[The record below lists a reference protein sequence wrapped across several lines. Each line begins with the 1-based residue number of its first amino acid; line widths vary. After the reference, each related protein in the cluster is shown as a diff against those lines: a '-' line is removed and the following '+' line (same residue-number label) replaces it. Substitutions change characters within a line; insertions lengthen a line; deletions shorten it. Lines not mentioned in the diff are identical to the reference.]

1 MSCRFLKANYKAYEL
16 SNPLN
21 MKNWIFLFL
30 LTITPFLTK
39 AQHSEV
45 GLIVGA
51 SVYQGDLTPSK
62 VWSSVGETHVA
73 YGAFYRYNI
82 NDFVAV
88 KLGLTQGTISGD
100 DSNSKDEQR
109 EIRNLSFKSAVT
121 ELAITGEFNIL
132 GYQPYNLSRPF
143 SPYVF
148 AGLAVY
154 RFNPKAELDDKWYEL
169 QPLGTEG
176 QNLSGSDKSSY
187 NLTQISIPLGIGIKY
202 ALNDTWNIGIELGSR
217 YTFTDYLDDVS
228 TTYVGDNVWTE
239 NGEELTGQLAN
250 RSSDIKLGGE
260 GRGNSN
266 NKDWYIIGG
275 VTISYNFLDNGLSG
289 FRNRN
294 RRSKTGC
301 PGF

>member
-1 MSCRFLKANYKAYEL
+1 
-16 SNPLN
+16 
-21 MKNWIFLFL
+21 MKNRIFLFL
-30 LTITPFLTK
+30 LAITPFFTN

-45 GLIVGA
+45 GLMIGA
-51 SVYQGDLTPSK
+51 SVYQGDLTPSN
-62 VWSSVGETHVA
+62 VWSSIGETHVA

-82 NDFVAV
+82 NDYVAV

-100 DSNSKDEQR
+100 DVNSKDEGR
-109 EIRNLSFKSAVT
+109 ESRNLSFKSGVT

-132 GYQPYNLSRPF
+132 GYQPYNLTRPF

-148 AGLAVY
+148 AGVAVY

-176 QNLSGSDKSSY
+176 QNLSGSDKSAY
-187 NLTQISIPLGIGIKY
+187 NLTQVSIPFGIGAKY

-228 TTYVGDNVWTE
+228 TTFVGDNVWAET
-239 NGEELTGQLAN
+239 GEELTGSLAN
-250 RSSDIKLGGE
+250 RSEVVKFGGE
-260 GRGNSN
+260 GRGNSK
-266 NKDWYIIGG
+266 NKDWYLIGG
-275 VTISYNFLDNGLSG
+275 ITVSYNFLDNGLSG

-294 RRSKTGC
+294 SRSKDGC

>member
-1 MSCRFLKANYKAYEL
+1 
-16 SNPLN
+16 
-21 MKNWIFLFL
+21 
-30 LTITPFLTK
+30 
-39 AQHSEV
+39 
-45 GLIVGA
+45 
-51 SVYQGDLTPSK
+51 
-62 VWSSVGETHVA
+62 VA

-82 NDFVAV
+82 NDYVAV

-100 DSNSKDEQR
+100 DVNSKDEGR
-109 EIRNLSFKSAVT
+109 ESRNLSFKSGVT

-132 GYQPYNLSRPF
+132 GYQPYNLTRPF

-148 AGLAVY
+148 AGVAVY

-176 QNLSGSDKSSY
+176 QNLSGSDKSAY
-187 NLTQISIPLGIGIKY
+187 NLTQVSIPFGIGAKY

-228 TTYVGDNVWTE
+228 TTFVGDNVWAET
-239 NGEELTGQLAN
+239 GEELTGSLAN
-250 RSSDIKLGGE
+250 RSEVVKFGGE
-260 GRGNSN
+260 GRGNSK
-266 NKDWYIIGG
+266 NKDWYLIGG
-275 VTISYNFLDNGLSG
+275 ITVSYNFLDNGLSG

-294 RRSKTGC
+294 SRSKDGC